1 MSHNTEDPNDDNYS
15 VLSLLMTLIEEMMAS
30 LSSNSSGLIWTL
42 NLIINIGNNLLILH
56 QKVFLVMK
64 LLMLHSLKMVGVA
77 LSIMETNVS
86 LMGK

>member
-1 MSHNTEDPNDDNYS
+1 
-15 VLSLLMTLIEEMMAS
+15 MTLIEEMMVS
-30 LSSNSSGLIWTL
+30 FSSNFTGLIWTL
-42 NLIINIGNNLLILH
+42 GLIINTGNNLLILH

-64 LLMLHSLKMVGVA
+64 LLMLHSLKMDGVA

>member
-1 MSHNTEDPNDDNYS
+1 M
-15 VLSLLMTLIEEMMAS
+15 VC

-56 QKVFLVMK
+56 QKELIFMK

-77 LSIMETNVS
+77 LSLMETNVS

>member
-1 MSHNTEDPNDDNYS
+1 MVSF
-15 VLSLLMTLIEEMMAS
+15 
-30 LSSNSSGLIWTL
+30 SSNFTGLIWTL
-42 NLIINIGNNLLILH
+42 GLIINTGNNLLILH

-64 LLMLHSLKMVGVA
+64 LLMLHSLKMDGVA